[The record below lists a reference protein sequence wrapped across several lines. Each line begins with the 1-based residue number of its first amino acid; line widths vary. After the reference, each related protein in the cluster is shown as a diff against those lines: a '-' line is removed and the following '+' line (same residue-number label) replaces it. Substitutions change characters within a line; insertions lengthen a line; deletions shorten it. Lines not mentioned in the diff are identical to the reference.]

1 MGKTRISNNGNKI
14 IVFLFTNEPAA
25 AYNLLLPSI
34 TFDSH
39 YIRNTWNDRSS
50 VLRPE
55 TCQHAAGAALNRL
68 KRNAVPNP
76 AILAKQ
82 NVSRLK
88 RAMREVG
95 TDV

>member
-1 MGKTRISNNGNKI
+1 
-14 IVFLFTNEPAA
+14 
-25 AYNLLLPSI
+25 
-34 TFDSH
+34 
-39 YIRNTWNDRSS
+39 
-50 VLRPE
+50 
-55 TCQHAAGAALNRL
+55 
-68 KRNAVPNP
+68 VPNP